1 MEVNMFNK
9 KWKVNSITYKEKI
22 ELWQLSLNAFR
33 DDNINQDDYFKL
45 INRVEELSG
54 LTEKDMKS
62 LTMGKIDL
70 LLQQVFTDYMGLEK
84 KDS

>member
-1 MEVNMFNK
+1 M
-9 KWKVNSITYKEKI
+9 KVKMYDREWDTNPITYKQKR
-22 ELWQLSLNAFR
+22 ELWQLSINAFR
-33 DDNINQDDYFKL
+33 DDRDNQDDYFKL

-54 LTEKDMKS
+54 LTEKDMNGLS
-62 LTMGKIDL
+62 MAQIDM

>member
-1 MEVNMFNK
+1 MEINMFNK
-9 KWKVNSITYKEKI
+9 KWKVNSITYKEKR

-33 DDNINQDDYFKL
+33 DDNISQDDYFKL